1 MPLTFGTAS
10 SGAAEEALDAEME
23 AAARAAP
30 LSMMRAMELARS
42 HMAGISPQPVDGIAS
57 AERAGS
63 GWTMVV
69 EVIESPARMGDNDL
83 LAAFQLDVDGNGD
96 LAGFRRLRRYHRED
110 REE

>member
-1 MPLTFGTAS
+1 MPLTLGNSPAGT
-10 SGAAEEALDAEME
+10 AEEALDAEME

-30 LSMMRAMELARS
+30 LSMMRAMEMARS
-42 HMAGISPQPVDGIAS
+42 HMAGISPQPIDGIAS
-57 AERAGS
+57 AERAGT

-69 EVIESPARMGDNDL
+69 EVVESPARMGDNDL
-83 LAAFQLDVDGNGD
+83 LAAFQLDIGGDGD